1 MGGSIPSCNNIWAQ
15 HHAYSPDSE
24 KSDARVRSGGGYIM
38 MLSDTKSDVMKATQG
53 KQNPF
58 VYLSKDADKMFS
70 FVPFRRKQ
78 VRI

>member
-1 MGGSIPSCNNIWAQ
+1 
-15 HHAYSPDSE
+15 
-24 KSDARVRSGGGYIM
+24 M

-53 KQNPF
+53 KQNPY